1 VFLKNINRE
10 ETMIIVTKQGDIKE
24 YGKPV
29 KETEFKLVFQLG
41 VVNKH
46 SINKY
51 HKEQTLKNFR
61 LKISEIAFDNLKVGF
76 SSFKYH

>member
-1 VFLKNINRE
+1 
-10 ETMIIVTKQGDIKE
+10 MIIVTKQGNIKE

-29 KETEFKLVFQLG
+29 KETEHKLIFQLG
-41 VVNKH
+41 TVNKH

-61 LKISEIAFDNLKVGF
+61 QKVAEIAFDNLKVGF
-76 SSFKYH
+76 SSFKLH

>member
-1 VFLKNINRE
+1 
-10 ETMIIVTKQGDIKE
+10 MIIVTKQGNIKE

-61 LKISEIAFDNLKVGF
+61 LKISELAFDNLKVGF

>member
-1 VFLKNINRE
+1 
-10 ETMIIVTKQGDIKE
+10 MIIVTKQGNIKE

-29 KETEFKLVFQLG
+29 KETEHKLVFQLG
-41 VVNKH
+41 TVNKH

-51 HKEQTLKNFR
+51 HREQALKNFR
-61 LKISEIAFDNLKVGF
+61 QKVAEIAFNNLKVGF

>member
-1 VFLKNINRE
+1 
-10 ETMIIVTKQGDIKE
+10 MIIVTKQGNIKE

-29 KETEFKLVFQLG
+29 KETEHKLVFQLG
-41 VVNKH
+41 TVNKH

-51 HKEQTLKNFR
+51 HREQALKNFR
-61 LKISEIAFDNLKVGF
+61 QKVAEIAFDNLKVGF